1 MTYEILSTPV
11 NSPASLLFKQC
22 LAEIDPE
29 NKLLNSAMNEV
40 GGYFLNKTEETPV
53 SNNLWDRILDQTKNV
68 KSPSKISDEYD
79 PLLSQLP
86 ITLRSHLKNN
96 EVKWKSFKDVKVA
109 SLLPKENN
117 EKLELIHVMPGAKI
131 PQHTHEGNESFLVLH
146 GSYSDEYGSYKQGSV
161 QVRSDDHD
169 HTPVGHAQTGC
180 IGLAYTHGKI
190 KFSGKFGKLLN
201 IICLLYTS
209 PSPRDS

>member
-29 NKLLNSAMNEV
+29 NRLLNSAMNEV
-40 GGYFLNKTEETPV
+40 GGYFLNRTEETPL
-53 SNNLWDRILDQTKNV
+53 SNNLWNRVLNQTKNV
-68 KSPSKISDEYD
+68 KSPSKISDEHD

-201 IICLLYTS
+201 IIAN
-209 PSPRDS
+209 

>member
-29 NKLLNSAMNEV
+29 NRLLNSAMNEV
-40 GGYFLNKTEETPV
+40 GGYFLNKTEQTAL
-53 SNNLWDRILDQTKNV
+53 SNNLWDRVLDQTKNV

-146 GSYSDEYGSYKQGSV
+146 GSYSDEYGSYKQGTV
-161 QVRSDDHD
+161 QIRSDDHD

-201 IICLLYTS
+201 LIAN
-209 PSPRDS
+209 

>member
-29 NKLLNSAMNEV
+29 NRLLNSAMNEV
-40 GGYFLNKTEETPV
+40 GGYFLNKTKETPL
-53 SNNLWDRILDQTKNV
+53 SNNLWDRVLNQTKIV
-68 KSPSKISDEYD
+68 KSPSKLSDEHD

-86 ITLRSHLKNN
+86 TTLRSHLKNN
-96 EVKWKSFKDVKVA
+96 EVKWKSFNDVKVA

-201 IICLLYTS
+201 LIAN
-209 PSPRDS
+209 

>member
-53 SNNLWDRILDQTKNV
+53 SNNLWDRVLDQTKNV
-68 KSPSKISDEYD
+68 KSPSKVSDEYD

-201 IICLLYTS
+201 IIAN
-209 PSPRDS
+209 

>member
-40 GGYFLNKTEETPV
+40 GGYFLNKTEETPL
-53 SNNLWDRILDQTKNV
+53 SNNLWDMVLDQTKNV
-68 KSPSKISDEYD
+68 KSPSKISDEHD

-146 GSYSDEYGSYKQGSV
+146 GSYSDEYGNYKQGSV

-201 IICLLYTS
+201 IIAN
-209 PSPRDS
+209 

>member
-29 NKLLNSAMNEV
+29 NRLLNSAINEV
-40 GGYFLNKTEETPV
+40 GGYFLNRTEETPL
-53 SNNLWDRILDQTKNV
+53 SNNLWDRVLDQTKNV

-201 IICLLYTS
+201 IIAN
-209 PSPRDS
+209 

>member
-29 NKLLNSAMNEV
+29 NRLLNSAMNEV
-40 GGYFLNKTEETPV
+40 GGYFLNRTEEAPL
-53 SNNLWDRILDQTKNV
+53 SNNLWDRVLDQTKNV

-86 ITLRSHLKNN
+86 TTLRSHLKNN
-96 EVKWKSFKDVKVA
+96 DVKWKSFKDVKVA

-146 GSYSDEYGSYKQGSV
+146 GSYSDEYGSYNQGSV

-201 IICLLYTS
+201 IIAN
-209 PSPRDS
+209 

>member
-29 NKLLNSAMNEV
+29 NRLLNSAMNEV
-40 GGYFLNKTEETPV
+40 GGYFLNRTEETPL
-53 SNNLWDRILDQTKNV
+53 SNNLWDRVLDQTKSVN
-68 KSPSKISDEYD
+68 SPSKISDEHD

-201 IICLLYTS
+201 IIAN
-209 PSPRDS
+209 

>member
-1 MTYEILSTPV
+1 MTFEILSTPV
-11 NSPASLLFKQC
+11 DSAASLLFQRC
-22 LAEIDPE
+22 LAEADHE
-29 NKLLNSAMNEV
+29 NRLLNSAMNEV
-40 GGYFLNKTEETPV
+40 GGYFLNKTDEISL
-53 SNNLWDRILDQTKNV
+53 SNNLWDKVLDQAKNV
-68 KSPSKISDEYD
+68 KSHSIIDEEYD
-79 PLLSQLP
+79 PLLDHLP
-86 ITLRSHLKNN
+86 VTLKSHLKINK
-96 EVKWKSFKDVKVA
+96 VKWKSFKDVKIA
-109 SLLPKENN
+109 SILPKENN

-161 QVRSDDHD
+161 QVRSDDHN

-201 IICLLYTS
+201 LIAN
-209 PSPRDS
+209 

>member
-29 NKLLNSAMNEV
+29 NRLLNSAMNEV
-40 GGYFLNKTEETPV
+40 GGYFLNRTEVIPL

-68 KSPSKISDEYD
+68 KSPTKTSDEHD

-201 IICLLYTS
+201 LIAN
-209 PSPRDS
+209 

>member
-40 GGYFLNKTEETPV
+40 GGYFLNRTEEFPL
-53 SNNLWDRILDQTKNV
+53 SNNLWDRVLDQTKNV

-96 EVKWKSFKDVKVA
+96 DVKWKSFKDVKVA

-201 IICLLYTS
+201 IIAN
-209 PSPRDS
+209 

>member
-40 GGYFLNKTEETPV
+40 GGYFLNKTEETSL
-53 SNNLWDRILDQTKNV
+53 SNNLWDRVLDQTKNV

-201 IICLLYTS
+201 IMAN
-209 PSPRDS
+209 

>member
-29 NKLLNSAMNEV
+29 NRLLNSAMNEV
-40 GGYFLNKTEETPV
+40 GGYFLNRTEEV
-53 SNNLWDRILDQTKNV
+53 LLSDNLWDRVLNQTKNV
-68 KSPSKISDEYD
+68 KSPSKISNEHD

-201 IICLLYTS
+201 LIAN
-209 PSPRDS
+209 

>member
-1 MTYEILSTPV
+1 MTYEILSTPE

-29 NKLLNSAMNEV
+29 NRLLNSAMNEV
-40 GGYFLNKTEETPV
+40 GGYFLNRTEEISL
-53 SNNLWDRILDQTKNV
+53 SNNLWDSVLYQTKNV
-68 KSPSKISDEYD
+68 KSPSKINDEYD

-169 HTPVGHAQTGC
+169 HTPVGHEQTGC

-201 IICLLYTS
+201 LIAN
-209 PSPRDS
+209 

>member
-29 NKLLNSAMNEV
+29 NRLLNSAMNEV
-40 GGYFLNKTEETPV
+40 GGYFLNRTEETPL
-53 SNNLWDRILDQTKNV
+53 SNNLWDRVLDQTKIV
-68 KSPSKISDEYD
+68 KSPSKISDEHD

-161 QVRSDDHD
+161 QIRSDDHD

-201 IICLLYTS
+201 LIAN
-209 PSPRDS
+209 

>member
-40 GGYFLNKTEETPV
+40 GGYFLNRTEETPL
-53 SNNLWDRILDQTKNV
+53 SNNLWDRVLDQTKNV
-68 KSPSKISDEYD
+68 KSPSKISDEHD

-201 IICLLYTS
+201 IIAN
-209 PSPRDS
+209 

>member
-40 GGYFLNKTEETPV
+40 GGYFLNKTEVTPL
-53 SNNLWDRILDQTKNV
+53 SNNLWDRVLDQTKNV
-68 KSPSKISDEYD
+68 KSPSKISNEHD

-169 HTPVGHAQTGC
+169 HTPVGHAHTGC

-201 IICLLYTS
+201 LIAN
-209 PSPRDS
+209 

>member
-29 NKLLNSAMNEV
+29 NRLLNSAMNEV
-40 GGYFLNKTEETPV
+40 GGYFLNKTEGTPL
-53 SNNLWDRILDQTKNV
+53 SNNLWDRVLDQTKNV

-201 IICLLYTS
+201 IIAN
-209 PSPRDS
+209 

>member
-1 MTYEILSTPV
+1 MCVLR
-11 NSPASLLFKQC
+11 
-22 LAEIDPE
+22 
-29 NKLLNSAMNEV
+29 
-40 GGYFLNKTEETPV
+40 
-53 SNNLWDRILDQTKNV
+53 NLC
-68 KSPSKISDEYD
+68 S
-79 PLLSQLP
+79 
-86 ITLRSHLKNN
+86 
-96 EVKWKSFKDVKVA
+96 
-109 SLLPKENN
+109 
-117 EKLELIHVMPGAKI
+117 GAKI

-201 IICLLYTS
+201 IIAN
-209 PSPRDS
+209 

>member
-11 NSPASLLFKQC
+11 SSPASLLFKQC

-40 GGYFLNKTEETPV
+40 GGYFLNRTEETPV
-53 SNNLWDRILDQTKNV
+53 SNNLWDRVLDQTKNV
-68 KSPSKISDEYD
+68 KSPSVISDDHD

-180 IGLAYTHGKI
+180 VGLAYTHGKI

-201 IICLLYTS
+201 LIAN
-209 PSPRDS
+209 

>member
-1 MTYEILSTPV
+1 MTFEILSTPV
-11 NSPASLLFKQC
+11 NSPASLIFQQC
-22 LAEIDPE
+22 LAEVDPE
-29 NKLLNSAMNEV
+29 NRSLNYAMNEV
-40 GGYFLNKTEETPV
+40 GGYFLEKVETSPL
-53 SNNLWDRILDQTKNV
+53 SKGLWDKVLEQTDKEKLVTQNNEV
-68 KSPSKISDEYD
+68 HD

-86 ITLRSHLKNN
+86 VTLRSHLKNK
-96 EVKWKSFKDVKVA
+96 EIKWKSFKDVKVA

-146 GSYSDEYGSYKQGSV
+146 GSYSDEYGNYKQGSV
-161 QVRSDDHD
+161 QVRSDDHN
-169 HTPVGHAQTGC
+169 HTPIGHAQTGC

-201 IICLLYTS
+201 LIAN
-209 PSPRDS
+209 

>member
-22 LAEIDPE
+22 LAEIDPD
-29 NKLLNSAMNEV
+29 NRLLNSAMNEV
-40 GGYFLNKTEETPV
+40 GGYFLNRTEEIPL
-53 SNNLWDRILDQTKNV
+53 SNNLWDRVLDQTKNV

-201 IICLLYTS
+201 LIAN
-209 PSPRDS
+209 

>member
-40 GGYFLNKTEETPV
+40 GGYFLNKTEETPL
-53 SNNLWDRILDQTKNV
+53 SNNLWDRVLDQTKNV
-68 KSPSKISDEYD
+68 KSPSKINDEYD

-169 HTPVGHAQTGC
+169 HTPVGHVQTGC

-201 IICLLYTS
+201 IIAN
-209 PSPRDS
+209 

>member
-29 NKLLNSAMNEV
+29 NRLLNSAMNEV
-40 GGYFLNKTEETPV
+40 GGYFLNKTDGTPL
-53 SNNLWDRILDQTKNV
+53 SDNLWDRVLGQTKNV
-68 KSPSKISDEYD
+68 KSLSKISYEYD

-201 IICLLYTS
+201 LIAN
-209 PSPRDS
+209 

>member
-53 SNNLWDRILDQTKNV
+53 SNNLWDRVLDQTKNV
-68 KSPSKISDEYD
+68 KSPSKISDEHD

-201 IICLLYTS
+201 LIAN
-209 PSPRDS
+209 

>member
-40 GGYFLNKTEETPV
+40 GGYFLNRTEEIPV
-53 SNNLWDRILDQTKNV
+53 SNNLWDRVLDQTKNV

-201 IICLLYTS
+201 IIAN
-209 PSPRDS
+209 

>member
-22 LAEIDPE
+22 LAEIDP
-29 NKLLNSAMNEV
+29 NNRLLNSAMNEV
-40 GGYFLNKTEETPV
+40 GGYFLYRTEETPL
-53 SNNLWDRILDQTKNV
+53 SSNLWDRVLDQTKIV

-79 PLLSQLP
+79 PLLSELP

-201 IICLLYTS
+201 LIAN
-209 PSPRDS
+209 

>member
-40 GGYFLNKTEETPV
+40 GGYFLNRTEEIPV
-53 SNNLWDRILDQTKNV
+53 SNNLWNRVLDQTKNV

-201 IICLLYTS
+201 LIAN
-209 PSPRDS
+209 

>member
-29 NKLLNSAMNEV
+29 NRLLNSAMNEV
-40 GGYFLNKTEETPV
+40 GGYFLNRTEETPL
-53 SNNLWDRILDQTKNV
+53 SNNLWDRVLDQTKIV
-68 KSPSKISDEYD
+68 KSPSKISYEYD

-146 GSYSDEYGSYKQGSV
+146 GSYSDEYGSYNQGSV

-201 IICLLYTS
+201 LIAN
-209 PSPRDS
+209 

>member
-29 NKLLNSAMNEV
+29 NRLLNSAMNEV
-40 GGYFLNKTEETPV
+40 GGYFLNKTEETPL
-53 SNNLWDRILDQTKNV
+53 SDNLWDRVLDQTKNV
-68 KSPSKISDEYD
+68 KSPSKISDEHD

-201 IICLLYTS
+201 LIAN
-209 PSPRDS
+209 

>member
-22 LAEIDPE
+22 LAEIDPD
-29 NKLLNSAMNEV
+29 NRLLNSAMNEV
-40 GGYFLNKTEETPV
+40 GGYFLNKTEETPL
-53 SNNLWDRILDQTKNV
+53 SNNLWDRVLDQTRNV
-68 KSPSKISDEYD
+68 KSLSKISDEHD

-201 IICLLYTS
+201 LIAN
-209 PSPRDS
+209 

>member
-11 NSPASLLFKQC
+11 NSPASLLVKQC

-29 NKLLNSAMNEV
+29 NILLNSAMNEV
-40 GGYFLNKTEETPV
+40 GGYFLNRTEETTL
-53 SNNLWDRILDQTKNV
+53 SINLWDRVLDQTKNV
-68 KSPSKISDEYD
+68 KSPSKISDEHD

-201 IICLLYTS
+201 LIAN
-209 PSPRDS
+209 

>member
-11 NSPASLLFKQC
+11 NSQASLLFKQC
-22 LAEIDPE
+22 LAEIDPD
-29 NKLLNSAMNEV
+29 NRLLNSAMNEV
-40 GGYFLNKTEETPV
+40 GGYFLNKTEETPL
-53 SNNLWDRILDQTKNV
+53 SNNLWDRVLDQTKNV

-86 ITLRSHLKNN
+86 VTLRSHLKNN

-201 IICLLYTS
+201 IIAN
-209 PSPRDS
+209 

>member
-40 GGYFLNKTEETPV
+40 GGYFLNRTEETPV
-53 SNNLWDRILDQTKNV
+53 SNNLWDRVLDQTKNV
-68 KSPSKISDEYD
+68 KSPSKISDEHD

-86 ITLRSHLKNN
+86 TTLRSHLKNN
-96 EVKWKSFKDVKVA
+96 DVKWKSFKDVKVA

-201 IICLLYTS
+201 IIAN
-209 PSPRDS
+209 